1 MIVHFRAHRAA
12 LMTISCNSGL
22 EFFRMSKEEEEE
34 EEEEITKKI
43 YKMSTTIPYIISLV
57 P

>member
-1 MIVHFRAHRAA
+1 MIVHFRAHRAT

>member
-34 EEEEITKKI
+34 DFIKVLL
-43 YKMSTTIPYIISLV
+43 SLTS
-57 P
+57 

>member
-1 MIVHFRAHRAA
+1 MIVHFRAHRVA

-34 EEEEITKKI
+34 EEEEEDFIKVLL
-43 YKMSTTIPYIISLV
+43 SLTS
-57 P
+57 

>member
-34 EEEEITKKI
+34 EDFIKVLL
-43 YKMSTTIPYIISLV
+43 SLTS
-57 P
+57 

>member
-34 EEEEITKKI
+34 EEDFIKVLL
-43 YKMSTTIPYIISLV
+43 SLTS
-57 P
+57 